1 MSLLSRSGLAVV
13 IASGATLL
21 CAEAGTAHAA
31 GNQYGAIAT
40 DYIQIF
46 PAIDYPTQ
54 AAANQAAMDACGKY
68 CVIKLELKNSCGSAA
83 ELPIRGWWGLVPMTS
98 TVWWGTGATAAD
110 AEQMA
115 LAQTPWP
122 LPAVAV
128 AVQAAWGSTVT
139 TAPFIKQTVC
149 TSNAR

>member
-13 IASGATLL
+13 LASGATLL

-40 DYIQIF
+40 DYSRIF
-46 PAIDYPTQ
+46 PAVDYPTQ

-68 CVIKLELKNSCGSAA
+68 CIIKVELKNSCAA
-83 ELPIRGWWGLVPMTS
+83 AVELPNRGWWGLVPMSS
-98 TVWWGTGATAAD
+98 TLWWGTGATAAE

-122 LPAVAV
+122 IQPWAVAM
-128 AVQAAWGSTVT
+128 QAAWGSTVT
-139 TAPFIKQTVC
+139 TAPFIKQTIC